1 MKTFLLNP
9 YGFCPGVEKAIKI
22 ACEQVKVAKNN
33 QKNIYF
39 EHQLVHNEAV
49 DELLSKYGNY
59 KIYNDETLKSDDIFL
74 ISAHGH
80 NYFLDDK
87 LGNPQIESAF
97 CSLLQNRFIVIKK
110 AVEKRKKIYYLGE
123 INHPESISTI
133 SYIEKK
139 LSYKVQILKDKD
151 DFFCIARNNF
161 LTPTLLIVQSTYKE
175 QIEFN
180 DKNLQIIGACPFVY
194 KRLELIKTMKDF
206 NGHISTGLVG
216 IQQLMRGLSDY
227 GRTDLAYRIATNRT
241 YPSWG
246 YMVDNGATTIWE
258 LWNGNT
264 ADPAMNSANH
274 VMLLGDLIVWAY
286 GYLGG
291 ISNAPGNVGFKQIQL
306 KPYPV
311 DGLDFVNTSFHSIYG
326 EVRSHWKKEDGSFCW
341 DISVPCNTSALV
353 YVPVADKSIDPKEK
367 KRIVGEGGT
376 FLRMEGSYAVFSFPS
391 GSYQLK
397 TRL

>member
-1 MKTFLLNP
+1 MKTFLLNH

-110 AVEKRKKIYYLGE
+110 AVEERKKIYYLGE

-151 DFFCIARNNF
+151 DFFSIARNNF

-206 NGHISTGLVG
+206 NTYIVVGSKASSNTKSLYNLIKHLYPDSRYYLINSKEEIS
-216 IQQLMRGLSDY
+216 IK
-227 GRTDLAYRIATNRT
+227 
-241 YPSWG
+241 
-246 YMVDNGATTIWE
+246 E
-258 LWNGNT
+258 LKE
-264 ADPAMNSANH
+264 PI
-274 VMLLGDLIVWAY
+274 LICS
-286 GYLGG
+286 G
-291 ISNAPGNVGFKQIQL
+291 
-306 KPYPV
+306 
-311 DGLDFVNTSFHSIYG
+311 
-326 EVRSHWKKEDGSFCW
+326 
-341 DISVPCNTSALV
+341 TSALK
-353 YVPVADKSIDPKEK
+353 DTIDDIYNFIKD
-367 KRIVGEGGT
+367 
-376 FLRMEGSYAVFSFPS
+376 L
-391 GSYQLK
+391 
-397 TRL
+397 